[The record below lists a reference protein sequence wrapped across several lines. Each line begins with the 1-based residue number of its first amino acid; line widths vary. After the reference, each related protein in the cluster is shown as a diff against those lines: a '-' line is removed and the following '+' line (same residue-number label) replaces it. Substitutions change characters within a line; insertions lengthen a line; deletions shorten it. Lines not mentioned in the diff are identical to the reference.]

1 MKNVPITCLE
11 QLLSYDVAANILC
24 TTVDDFA
31 VFTPKEAAQY
41 IDCIELKD
49 SSVRVKA
56 QLPGGKKRIQLI
68 IGIVRENELDISKLI
83 SDKELRKIQRDK
95 AVRRLHFVWI
105 VTNPADYSGADVKTY
120 SLLDR
125 MNEIGKKPL
134 EAVTLSIIVTRNCS
148 MQL

>member
-1 MKNVPITCLE
+1 MKNIPITCLE

-41 IDCIELKD
+41 IDCIELKG

-56 QLPGGKKRIQLI
+56 QLPGGKKRIQLV

-95 AVRRLHFVWI
+95 AVRRLNFVWI

-120 SLLDR
+120 SLIDR
-125 MNEIGKKPL
+125 MNEIGKNSFD
-134 EAVTLSIIVTRNCS
+134 AVTLSIIVTRNCS